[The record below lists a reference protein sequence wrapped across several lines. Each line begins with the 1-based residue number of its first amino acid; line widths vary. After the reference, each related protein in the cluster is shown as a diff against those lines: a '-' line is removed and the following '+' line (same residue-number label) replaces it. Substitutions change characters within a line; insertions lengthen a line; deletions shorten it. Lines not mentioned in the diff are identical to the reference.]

1 VSSVAFGA
9 SGDMRTTAECRVAPL
24 PTVLALRDTWVCV
37 GTSNSSDVV
46 SNIEASVDDVLSYR
60 TTLGI
65 PDVHPNH
72 HLVGFGEHFDDT
84 RF

>member
-1 VSSVAFGA
+1 
-9 SGDMRTTAECRVAPL
+9 MTAECQVAPL

-37 GTSNSSDVV
+37 GTSNGSDVA

-60 TTLGI
+60 TAPGI

-72 HLVGFGEHFDDT
+72 HLVGFGGRFDDT

>member
-1 VSSVAFGA
+1 
-9 SGDMRTTAECRVAPL
+9 MAPL

-37 GTSNSSDVV
+37 GTSNGSDVA

-60 TTLGI
+60 TALGI
-65 PDVHPNH
+65 PDVHSNH
-72 HLVGFGEHFDDT
+72 HLVGFGGRFDDT